1 MSFNIQNT
9 QPSLSFPLGM
19 SVQRGL
25 VQGFTGIQK
34 FGYNTAVGSSLET
47 IWDNNANY
55 VYVSSAGT
63 ATVTSSDTASDNNG
77 TVEIQGLDGDYNLVT
92 ATATIGGSATTETF
106 LRIFRMRM
114 TSANTGS
121 ANVGT
126 ITATVGSTG
135 LAIIRPTYGQTL
147 MAVYTVPANKR
158 AYLMSVNGGSRKDV
172 ENEIAIFTKKSDED
186 VFNIKSFFSF
196 RGEFAKRDFI
206 VPEIFTEK
214 TDIELRASSSATN
227 SISGGFDL
235 FLEDI

>member
-9 QPSLSFPLGM
+9 QPVLSFDFGM

-25 VQGFTGIQK
+25 VHGFTGIQK
-34 FGYNTAVGSSLET
+34 FGYNTAVGTTLET
-47 IWDNNANY
+47 VWDNNANY
-55 VYVSSAGT
+55 VYVSSAG
-63 ATVTSSDTASDNNG
+63 AVTVTSSDSSDNNG
-77 TVEIQGLDGDYNLVT
+77 TVEIQGLDANYNIQTV
-92 ATATIGGSATTETF
+92 TATIGGSATTETF
-106 LRIFRMRM
+106 IRIFRMRM
-114 TSANTGS
+114 TSANTGT

-135 LAIIRPTYGQTL
+135 LAIIKPTYGQTL

-172 ENEIAIFTKKSDED
+172 ENEIAIFTKKSGED

-206 VPEIFTEK
+206 VPEVFTEK

-235 FLEDI
+235 FLEDL